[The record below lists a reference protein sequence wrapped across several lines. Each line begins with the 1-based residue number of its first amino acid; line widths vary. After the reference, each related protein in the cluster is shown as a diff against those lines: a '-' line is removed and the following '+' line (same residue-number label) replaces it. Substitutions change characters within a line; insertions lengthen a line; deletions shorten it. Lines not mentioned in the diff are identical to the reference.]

1 MTSDS
6 ERKAA
11 EANESLRSA
20 YKKLLS
26 SLGTNGVLILEH
38 EVLALIDLIEAHF
51 HMHTEEEL

>member
-1 MTSDS
+1 MISDS
-6 ERKAA
+6 DRKAA
-11 EANESLRSA
+11 EASENLRSA

-26 SLGTNGVLILEH
+26 SLGTNGVLILER